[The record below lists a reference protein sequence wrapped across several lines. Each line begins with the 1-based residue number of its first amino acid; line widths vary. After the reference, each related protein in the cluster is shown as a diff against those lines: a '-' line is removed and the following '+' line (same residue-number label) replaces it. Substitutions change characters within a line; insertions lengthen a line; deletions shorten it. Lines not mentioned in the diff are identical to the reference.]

1 MTERKIIMLNQ
12 KVKYDH
18 RRKYYMVLDC
28 ETATMPYASNFEG
41 SAKQK
46 ISIAKPLIY
55 DLAWKVVDRLGNVYS
70 KHSYLITEIF
80 SVPSV
85 FNTAYYA
92 HKRPLYLKALE
103 NKEIELVNWNTAIE
117 NFLYDLSVVSDV
129 GAYNSMFDY
138 KKAIPFTE
146 LYIKMLYSPNYYEWE
161 KMQNNFIDKI
171 AFERPNQSNR
181 DFDEMNFEFRGNK
194 YSMFDLWGLS
204 CEHILNCD
212 NYREMCDSFGWYSA
226 SRKFY
231 KTSAE
236 TTYRFLKNEIEFE
249 EKHTALEDVNI
260 ETEIFMEIM
269 SRTKGKFERGII
281 FFPFRIVGKVE
292 E

>member
-1 MTERKIIMLNQ
+1 MLNQ

-18 RRKYYMVLDC
+18 RKKYYMVLDC
-28 ETATMPYASNFEG
+28 ETATMPYASQFNQ

-46 ISIAKPLIY
+46 IAIAKPLIY
-55 DLAWKVVDRLGNVYS
+55 DLAWKVIDKKGNVYS

-80 SVPSV
+80 SVPNV

-92 HKRPLYLKALE
+92 HKRPIYLDRLAKR
-103 NKEIELVNWNTAIE
+103 EIELTNWQNAMD

-161 KMQNNFIDKI
+161 QMQNKFIDII
-171 AFERPNQSNR
+171 ANEPPKQSKK

-204 CEHILNCD
+204 CKHILNCD
-212 NYREMCDSFGWYSA
+212 NYREKCNSFGWHSA
-226 SRKFY
+226 SGKFY

-236 TTYRFLKNEIEFE
+236 TTYRFLKNDIDFIES
-249 EKHTALEDVNI
+249 HTALDDTEI
-260 ETEIFMEIM
+260 ETEIFMEILK
-269 SRTKGKFERGII
+269 RTRGKFEKGII
-281 FFPFRIVGKVE
+281 YFPFRILGRVE
-292 E
+292 I